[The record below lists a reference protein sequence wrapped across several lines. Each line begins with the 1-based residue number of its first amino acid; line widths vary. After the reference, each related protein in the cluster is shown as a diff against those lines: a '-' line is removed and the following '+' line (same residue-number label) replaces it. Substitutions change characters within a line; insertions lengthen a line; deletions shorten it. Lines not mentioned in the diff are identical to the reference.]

1 MARASLSVPHNIQM
15 FENAENTASLVF
27 FSPFLFIHRR
37 ENVYVR
43 KLFYVQFHLQNVFVC
58 VLWDLHT
65 EIYAILFSRTSE
77 EKQLF
82 IFPPILA
89 KRNIHKIHRIFVLSS
104 KTFCIHFS
112 IDHHMFL
119 SFSHSR
125 SLHSLET
132 REKKLCKI
140 DFDRKW
146 CVCVFVFIA
155 SYHFVRTYTAY
166 SHYGRRKKKLKSQ
179 TRKRRSKKRTF
190 FFSAYEN
197 NSK

>member
-132 REKKLCKI
+132 REKNCAKSI
-140 DFDRKW
+140 SIENGVY
-146 CVCVFVFIA
+146 VCLF
-155 SYHFVRTYTAY
+155 SSLRTTLYARTPHILITAEE
-166 SHYGRRKKKLKSQ
+166 KK
-179 TRKRRSKKRTF
+179 
-190 FFSAYEN
+190 N
-197 NSK
+197 